1 MRWGTETR
9 IRYRRELAGDVVS
22 GTTTPSATHRAVGV
36 ATHAALGELAELR
49 DELKGPGRTRLVL
62 RVAARHARAAAAS
75 TGCRVGAQHVA
86 PLCSVAVAMFPPHD
100 WLFCGAEVRA
110 GAGVADLVWR
120 SAQGEMLI
128 DEVKVTG
135 LARVLE
141 DSRTR
146 AQIDRYRAWGRSEFG
161 DLFVGVRLLALAG
174 PMRSRWYPPTGPS
187 RRLVDTEWW
196 SFEW

>member
-1 MRWGTETR
+1 
-9 IRYRRELAGDVVS
+9 
-22 GTTTPSATHRAVGV
+22 
-36 ATHAALGELAELR
+36 
-49 DELKGPGRTRLVL
+49 
-62 RVAARHARAAAAS
+62 
-75 TGCRVGAQHVA
+75 
-86 PLCSVAVAMFPPHD
+86 MFPPRD
-100 WLFCGAEVRA
+100 WVFCGAEVPA
-110 GAGVADLVWR
+110 DAGVADLVWR
-120 SAQGEMLI
+120 SSQGEMLI